1 MSSNPSIYR
10 SPAGAQ
16 AVMALYDNALA
27 HWPIPYETQQIPTRY
42 GETFV
47 LTCGHPAG
55 APLVLLHGAGTNS
68 AIWAGDVATW
78 GRQHRI
84 YAIDLP
90 GEPGKSAPNRPA
102 WDSPAYGDWLA
113 EALSALGLTQV
124 TLLGISQ
131 GGWTALQLATSRPGL
146 VARLV
151 LLCPGGVVPDRLS
164 FVLRAIPLS
173 MLGQWGAR
181 RLVRLLYGDHP
192 VPDGVEEIMLVVT
205 RHFKARV
212 GVLPL
217 FSDAELQ
224 QLTMPTLLLAGTKD
238 ALRDSAKIAARL
250 AQHLP
255 QLTVVMRPGAGHAL
269 VDPAGEVLDFLAAT
283 ADLVTEVGGLPGRG
297 LRPMATPH

>member
-1 MSSNPSIYR
+1 MSSDNSIYH

-27 HWPIPYETQQIPTRY
+27 HWPIPFETRQIPTRY
-42 GETFV
+42 GKTFV
-47 LTCGHPAG
+47 LTCGNPAG
-55 APLVLLHGAGTNS
+55 APLVLLQGAGTNS
-68 AIWAGDVATW
+68 AIWAGDVAEY
-78 GRQHRI
+78 GRQHRV
-84 YAIDLP
+84 YAIDLL

-113 EALSALGLTQV
+113 EVLAALDLVQV

-131 GGWTALQLATSRPGL
+131 GGWTALQLAVSRPGR

-151 LLCPGGVVPDRLS
+151 LLCPGGIVPDRLS
-164 FVLRAIPLS
+164 FVLRAVPLS
-173 MLGQWGAR
+173 LLGSWGTR
-181 RLVRLLYGDHP
+181 RLVRLLYGDQP
-192 VPDGVEEIMLVVT
+192 VPEGVEEILVVVT
-205 RHFKARV
+205 RSFKARM

-238 ALRDSAKIAARL
+238 ALRDSARIAARL

-255 QLTVVMRPGAGHAL
+255 QLTVTLLPGAGHAL

-283 ADLVTEVGGLPGRG
+283 AEVVTGCFYQPPGSAW
-297 LRPMATPH
+297 LAA